1 MLTSLEIKDY
11 ALIEKI
17 HVKFNSGLNIITGET
32 GAGKSIL
39 IGALGLLLGERAS
52 TETVRKGADKSVIEG
67 IFEIGNNKKV
77 SQLLKENELE
87 VKPELILR
95 REISIKS
102 TNRCFVNDTPV
113 QLTLVKQIGNLLID
127 LHGQH
132 DHQSLLRNETHIEF
146 LDEFCD
152 LENDLAKYTELKKQL
167 NEILSQISLLK
178 ANEKSLKE
186 KSELYQFQLK
196 EINAVSPVENEDVNI
211 EKELLIL
218 ENSEKLFE
226 ISSQIYSTLYDDENS
241 VFETLTQIQNNIAEL
256 KRIDE
261 CFNQK
266 FDDANSALEIL
277 KDIAYFTRD
286 YKDKIDIDP
295 DKIEELRNRAGAIH
309 LLKKKYG
316 GTLENVLKHKAKI
329 EDELNI
335 AENFS
340 DRLEGLLSESNKV
353 REKIKEIAVILSD
366 KRKKES
372 AKVEKE
378 IIKMLSF
385 LGINDSKFKINF
397 SFEQSVNTENYI
409 IIDSKNI
416 SLHNNG
422 IDVVEFYISTNLGE
436 DLKPLSKIAS
446 GGEISR
452 VMLAIKSVLAKTEK
466 LPLLI
471 FDEIDTGVSGRIAQK
486 VGKVLS
492 DLSKSHQIISITH
505 LAQIAAYAN
514 HHFSISKE
522 LKGERVISKIIKLDE
537 ETKIKEVAK
546 LLSGENITQSNI
558 DAAKELINFAASD
571 N

>member
-87 VKPELILR
+87 VNPELILR
-95 REISIKS
+95 REISIKG

-340 DRLEGLLSESNKV
+340 ERLEGLLSESNKV
-353 REKIKEIAVILSD
+353 REKIKGIAVILSD

-372 AKVEKE
+372 DKVEKE

-546 LLSGENITQSNI
+546 LLSGEKITQSNI

>member
-87 VKPELILR
+87 VNPELILR
-95 REISIKS
+95 REISIKG

-196 EINAVSPVENEDVNI
+196 EINAVSPFENEDVNI

-241 VFETLTQIQNNIAEL
+241 VFETFTQIQNNIAEL

-340 DRLEGLLSESNKV
+340 ERLEGLLSESNKV
-353 REKIKEIAVILSD
+353 REKIKGIAVILSD

-372 AKVEKE
+372 DKVEKE

-571 N
+571 I

>member
-87 VKPELILR
+87 VNPELILR
-95 REISIKS
+95 REISIKG